1 VHPSFHRISCQL
13 CKTCDVESVSAQELR
28 DHWMGYREAAYRE
41 GRTFVVTYFDT
52 PVAVVLSPVVWRR
65 GLARVSHGDRC
76 CEIGVRESRV
86 SLRKLLDRAR
96 DGAHTVITKHG
107 DENAVIVPYA
117 WAREA
122 LPELV
127 GGASV
132 EVVAERDGG

>member
-1 VHPSFHRISCQL
+1 
-13 CKTCDVESVSAQELR
+13 VESVSAQELR
-28 DHWMGYREAAYRE
+28 DHWMSYREAAYRE
-41 GRTFVVTYFDT
+41 GRTLVVTYFDT

-65 GLARVSHGDRC
+65 GLARVPHGDRC
-76 CEIGVRESRV
+76 REIGVRESRV

-107 DENAVIVPYA
+107 DENAVIAPYA

-127 GGASV
+127 GRASV
-132 EVVAERDGG
+132 EGAAEKDGG

>member
-1 VHPSFHRISCQL
+1 MS
-13 CKTCDVESVSAQELR
+13 
-28 DHWMGYREAAYRE
+28 YREAAYRE

-65 GLARVSHGDRC
+65 GLARVPHDDRC
-76 CEIGVRESRV
+76 REIGVRESRV

-96 DGAHTVITKHG
+96 DGAHTVITKHR
-107 DENAVIVPYA
+107 DENAVIAPYA
-117 WAREA
+117 WVREA

-132 EVVAERDGG
+132 DVAAEKDGG